1 MSKTADIEQL
11 LKLKHYNRFTRYRT
25 TTVTKRRAGSL
36 LRLLLPGHQSK
47 EHNHQNSITQ
57 SLVQVRTKV
66 INLKI
71 AYLQISARVR
81 KMYAK
86 PSPDIRQLSYLHLPK
101 EEFDSRKHD
110 ILRSRTD

>member
-1 MSKTADIEQL
+1 M
-11 LKLKHYNRFTRYRT
+11 
-25 TTVTKRRAGSL
+25 
-36 LRLLLPGHQSK
+36 
-47 EHNHQNSITQ
+47 
-57 SLVQVRTKV
+57 KV

-71 AYLQISARVR
+71 AYLQISAPVR

-110 ILRSRTD
+110 ILRNRTD

>member
-47 EHNHQNSITQ
+47 EHNIHTKFNNTIFSASQNE
-57 SLVQVRTKV
+57 
-66 INLKI
+66 
-71 AYLQISARVR
+71 
-81 KMYAK
+81 
-86 PSPDIRQLSYLHLPK
+86 SY
-101 EEFDSRKHD
+101 
-110 ILRSRTD
+110 